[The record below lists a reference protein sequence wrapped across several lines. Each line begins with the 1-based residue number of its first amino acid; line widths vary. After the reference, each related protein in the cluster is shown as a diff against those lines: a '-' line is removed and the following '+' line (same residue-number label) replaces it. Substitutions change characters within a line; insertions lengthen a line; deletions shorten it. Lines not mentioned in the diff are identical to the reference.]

1 MTEHLIKLYM
11 SQLTKSYLNL
21 AIELRKRVKELETMR
36 AEAKK
41 TYDMLTGAIN
51 EDNELIE
58 KLETYQESPI
68 KKKD

>member
-1 MTEHLIKLYM
+1 M